1 MHWANAS
8 ELYTNPAKYH
18 TISLD
23 NTLSGT
29 INLPTLLGNLFML
42 QGILVNN
49 LGTNSPLWSL
59 SYEWWYYCLFAFG
72 AAAWIVKTRIRFAFG
87 AAAIVLSALL
97 PIKILLWGVIWL
109 LGLAAYAWIK
119 QGKWR
124 LHPGLGLFIFAV
136 AMVVSRLS
144 HNAHNVENPEPM
156 LIEFARD
163 LGLGV
168 AFILALASVSRLK
181 SEMPLA
187 RMHRHLADFSYTTY
201 LVHFPILMFLVA
213 TGFQFLGIPFRVQP
227 SGSGLMYLAF
237 AAAGIYACSFLISTV
252 TEANTR
258 SVRRWVAHLVGDDRV
273 S

>member
-1 MHWANAS
+1 
-8 ELYTNPAKYH
+8 
-18 TISLD
+18 
-23 NTLSGT
+23 
-29 INLPTLLGNLFML
+29 
-42 QGILVNN
+42 
-49 LGTNSPLWSL
+49 
-59 SYEWWYYCLFAFG
+59 
-72 AAAWIVKTRIRFAFG
+72 
-87 AAAIVLSALL
+87 
-97 PIKILLWGVIWL
+97 
-109 LGLAAYAWIK
+109 
-119 QGKWR
+119 
-124 LHPGLGLFIFAV
+124 
-136 AMVVSRLS
+136 
-144 HNAHNVENPEPM
+144 M